1 MFDSIIGDNITLSN
15 FIIIIVSALILGLI
29 ISYVHFKSTKS
40 SKNYIV
46 SLVMMPML
54 ISTIIIVVNGS
65 LGRAVA
71 ILGSFSLIR
80 FRSVPASSKEIMSI
94 FMTMV
99 IGTVLGSG
107 YVVLAYI
114 FTLITS
120 LELIVLEKTK
130 YGESIKTKELK
141 VLVPED
147 LDYTNIFNDIFDKY
161 TDSYELIKTNTTN
174 MGSMYE
180 LKYKINLKK
189 EVKEKEFI
197 DEIRV
202 RNGNLRI
209 TLSNELLEGTL

>member
-40 SKNYIV
+40 SKNYII

-114 FTLITS
+114 FTLIAS
-120 LELIVLEKTK
+120 LALIVLEKTK

-161 TDSYELIKTNTTN
+161 TDNYELIKTNTTN

-189 EVKEKEFI
+189 EINEKEFI

>member
-1 MFDSIIGDNITLSN
+1 MFDSIIGDNITLNN

-114 FTLITS
+114 FTLIAS
-120 LELIVLEKTK
+120 LALIVLEKTK

-147 LDYTNIFNDIFDKY
+147 LDYTNIFDDIFDKY
-161 TDSYELIKTNTTN
+161 TNSYELIKTNTTN

-189 EVKEKEFI
+189 EVNEKEFI

>member
-54 ISTIIIVVNGS
+54 ISTIIIVVNSS

-120 LELIVLEKTK
+120 LALIVLEKTK
-130 YGESIKTKELK
+130 YGESIKTKDLK

-189 EVKEKEFI
+189 EVNEKEFI